1 MGPSGFVRIFGAA
14 LVLEL
19 AACGSAVLSP
29 DGGGAGKDGGA
40 SGTSGAAGTT
50 GNAGSS
56 GGAGTTGRAGSSGGA
71 GTTGRAGSS
80 GGAGASGGT
89 TGSAGGGGGCT
100 CPLIYAPVC
109 GADGKTYASA
119 CEAQCANVTV
129 AHTGECATTTLKIE
143 VPTNG
148 SFCDQVAAC
157 NVPPAHIT
165 ILDGNGKALTLTR
178 PSCTVLCGTACE
190 AAICPLKSALCTAPH
205 GAAFTGTELDWDG
218 TYFTMSTCG
227 QSTSCYAPHLA
238 AAGHYVAHMCATPGT
253 LSPPDGGWNA
263 TCTASGTELCI
274 DVPFEYPAT
283 APVIGRVGAVR

>member
-1 MGPSGFVRIFGAA
+1 VRI
-14 LVLEL
+14 
-19 AACGSAVLSP
+19 
-29 DGGGAGKDGGA
+29 
-40 SGTSGAAGTT
+40 
-50 GNAGSS
+50 
-56 GGAGTTGRAGSSGGA
+56 GRALARRGRSRQGRRRERNQRRRRHDGERGELGWRGHDGA
-71 GTTGRAGSS
+71 RGELGRRGHD
-80 GGAGASGGT
+80 GARGELGRRGRDRRNHRQR
-89 TGSAGGGGGCT
+89 GRGGGCT

-227 QSTSCYAPHLA
+227 QSTSCYAPHVA